1 MMKFNALAIVVAGL
15 LLEMCGGIGAN
26 ANPNP
31 EFSRS
36 IISQT
41 RSPEEIQR
49 QREAEERLKD
59 AERRRNRDETIIII
73 DSPYYSPYYPYRNY
87 SRPSYGR
94 SIGQSFGIFSLS
106 TGFKDGTLNPAI
118 GYRFSR
124 SNIGLEIGA
133 VFNQDKLPSGTVN
146 NFAAGSLIQQFPN
159 GFNSLGVKT
168 TTASIGGDV
177 LGFVDVSPSISIY
190 GGVGVYFQGRSLIFQ
205 SNVTNDLFKET
216 NETSVNLAVSGG
228 ADFKLGDAW
237 QIGGGYHS
245 LRGINA
251 KVGFEF

>member
-1 MMKFNALAIVVAGL
+1 MIKLNALAIVVAGL
-15 LLEMCGGIGAN
+15 LLGLSGEIAAN

-31 EFSRS
+31 AARS
-36 IISQT
+36 LISQT
-41 RSPEEIQR
+41 RSPEDIQR

-59 AERRRNRDETIIII
+59 AERRRERDIIII
-73 DSPYYSPYYPYRNY
+73 DSPYYSPNYPYPNY

-94 SIGQSFGIFSLS
+94 SIGKSFGIFSLS

-118 GYRFSR
+118 GYRFSK

-133 VFNQDKLPSGTVN
+133 AFNQDKLPPGTVN
-146 NFAAGSLIQQFPN
+146 NYAAGSLIQQFPN
-159 GFNSLGVKT
+159 GFNNLGVKT

-177 LGFVDVSPSISIY
+177 LGFVDVSPSVSLY
-190 GGVGVYFQGRSLIFQ
+190 GGVGVYFQGKSQIFQ
-205 SNVTNDLFKET
+205 SNVTFDLFKET
-216 NETSVNLAVSGG
+216 NETNVNLALSGG

-237 QIGGGYHS
+237 QIGVGYHS
-245 LRGINA
+245 LRGVNA